1 MDQVIK
7 AFLIGFA
14 SVITPFIEDV
24 VYDTIP
30 HGGVLKMVNRFPKR
44 DCRIFYDGCNTC
56 TLGLGGS
63 AMCTTMFCGGRNS
76 PSYCKEYECPN
87 QELPILHNKEG
98 ALPSPTN
105 LVCGTNLNV
114 TVGECYCKPE
124 YSFRDSST
132 LKCVKTC
139 PV

>member
-30 HGGVLKMVNRFPKR
+30 HGRILKMVDRFPKME
-44 DCRIFYDGCNTC
+44 CNISYDGCNKCFSTGPC
-56 TLGLGGS
+56 T
-63 AMCTTMFCGGRNS
+63 MM
-76 PSYCKEYECPN
+76 YCSDTSGDYCFKYKCPYE
-87 QELPILHNKEG
+87 ELPVRYTKEG
-98 ALPSPTN
+98 PLRSPTN

-114 TVGECYCKPE
+114 TVGACYCKPE